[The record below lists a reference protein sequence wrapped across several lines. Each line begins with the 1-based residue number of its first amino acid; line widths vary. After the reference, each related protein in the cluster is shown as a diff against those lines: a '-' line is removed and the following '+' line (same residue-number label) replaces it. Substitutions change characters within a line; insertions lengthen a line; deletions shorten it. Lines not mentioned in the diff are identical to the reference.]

1 MLTLVL
7 LLSILHFIS
16 PRLGV
21 YRYDLEQFVSKIVQQ
36 PVQIGEISIGS
47 RGLEP
52 VFRFYNV
59 VIFNNAK
66 NKKILQARELQ
77 VGIDLIGS
85 LLKWQIKPGLLLI
98 RSSEFSVYQKKDG
111 GLSLLGVSPTST
123 IALDTSFIDEISSW
137 LFEQSRIDLEDITLN
152 WNLVDGKAVKI
163 NNLYLRLHNGILQHD
178 LKIGGN
184 LEQKSSP
191 AIFKADLKLRGDF
204 LKNSIPPFAGDV
216 VIDNWQPEF
225 DLKFSGG
232 GFFMPSSGNVNLLVR
247 NSNVTTKFFRQSMP
261 IKNIESK
268 IVWQRDDIGWK
279 VNISKLEF
287 MDDWLTF
294 YGDGQLLFPVKSQMP
309 VVDIQLG
316 LKLSNLAKAKLYYPI
331 TVLPHSATA
340 WLDKAFISSKS
351 IYGKMIL
358 QGPLDKFPFDNN
370 EGRFL
375 VDTNIRDVHLNYD
388 PDWPHIE
395 NITGKMVFSN
405 RSLTISANSAKI
417 LHAPVKSIKTTIPD
431 LEMPIL
437 HVIAAIDTDSSVGLK
452 FLNLSP
458 LKNTVGRK
466 LQAINLIGPMKFGL
480 EMDMPLSDDV
490 PKKDTDVEGD
500 IELYNNN
507 VHSNS
512 WNFSINNLQGNLH
525 FNNGNLVAKEIRG
538 KAFNRPIKLAIH
550 TLNPNTDNNITHVNI
565 LGNAEVGEF
574 EQAFSVKLH
583 PYVFGNFNYHA
594 LLQLHN
600 SSSVQN
606 MFKLNSD
613 LVGVEVNLPEPFAK
627 KAASAYKFNLIGYF
641 GGNKLPQVTI
651 NYNDQINAALMI
663 KKTDNNSLQV
673 LAGDIKFGTGH
684 ASVSAN
690 SGLVISGNI
699 AKLDWPVWKDYL
711 TKAKANFATI
721 GLVIRQI
728 SLNVAEL
735 NVLGQIFKHTVLKAQ
750 PKNSGWDVAFLT
762 PNIDGKLFFPSDD
775 KAVIQGVFKKLFIS
789 KEQQNL
795 TTLKP
800 QSLLPMH
807 FKIDTLNYNGKN
819 FNQVEFITEHQT
831 NGVKINKITVSDSKF
846 SVDASGDWVDVG
858 NNQSSIFRGK
868 INSDDVGGLLKQWEL
883 TDNVTGGKGSATFVL
898 RWPNSPYKPT
908 LQTVSGTFSIQVKD
922 GRIIHLSKQAESKL
936 GFGRILSL
944 FSLQSLPQR
953 LTLDF
958 SDLTKKGFG
967 FNTMSG
973 DFELSGGNALVRKLT
988 LDGPSALVKANGR
1001 IGLKTQDYDIML
1013 SAAPKI
1019 TSSIPIAAAIVG
1031 GPVVGVLSFI
1041 ADRIVSTA
1049 IKKTTNYNYHIT
1061 GRWDA
1066 PSVDKK

>member
-1 MLTLVL
+1 M
-7 LLSILHFIS
+7 
-16 PRLGV
+16 
-21 YRYDLEQFVSKIVQQ
+21 
-36 PVQIGEISIGS
+36 
-47 RGLEP
+47 
-52 VFRFYNV
+52 
-59 VIFNNAK
+59 
-66 NKKILQARELQ
+66 
-77 VGIDLIGS
+77 
-85 LLKWQIKPGLLLI
+85 
-98 RSSEFSVYQKKDG
+98 
-111 GLSLLGVSPTST
+111 
-123 IALDTSFIDEISSW
+123 
-137 LFEQSRIDLEDITLN
+137 
-152 WNLVDGKAVKI
+152 
-163 NNLYLRLHNGILQHD
+163 
-178 LKIGGN
+178 
-184 LEQKSSP
+184 
-191 AIFKADLKLRGDF
+191 
-204 LKNSIPPFAGDV
+204 
-216 VIDNWQPEF
+216 
-225 DLKFSGG
+225 
-232 GFFMPSSGNVNLLVR
+232 
-247 NSNVTTKFFRQSMP
+247 
-261 IKNIESK
+261 
-268 IVWQRDDIGWK
+268 
-279 VNISKLEF
+279 
-287 MDDWLTF
+287 TF

-340 WLDKAFISSKS
+340 WLDKAFISSKP

-395 NITGKMVFSN
+395 NITGKMIFSN

-512 WNFSINNLQGNLH
+512 WNFSINNLQGNMH

-565 LGNAEVGEF
+565 LGNAEVSEF

-594 LLQLHN
+594 LLQLHS

-606 MFKLNSD
+606 TFKLNSD

-690 SGLVISGNI
+690 SGLIISGNI

-711 TKAKANFATI
+711 
-721 GLVIRQI
+721 
-728 SLNVAEL
+728 
-735 NVLGQIFKHTVLKAQ
+735 
-750 PKNSGWDVAFLT
+750 
-762 PNIDGKLFFPSDD
+762 
-775 KAVIQGVFKKLFIS
+775 
-789 KEQQNL
+789 
-795 TTLKP
+795 
-800 QSLLPMH
+800 
-807 FKIDTLNYNGKN
+807 
-819 FNQVEFITEHQT
+819 
-831 NGVKINKITVSDSKF
+831 
-846 SVDASGDWVDVG
+846 
-858 NNQSSIFRGK
+858 
-868 INSDDVGGLLKQWEL
+868 
-883 TDNVTGGKGSATFVL
+883 
-898 RWPNSPYKPT
+898 
-908 LQTVSGTFSIQVKD
+908 
-922 GRIIHLSKQAESKL
+922 
-936 GFGRILSL
+936 
-944 FSLQSLPQR
+944 
-953 LTLDF
+953 
-958 SDLTKKGFG
+958 
-967 FNTMSG
+967 
-973 DFELSGGNALVRKLT
+973 
-988 LDGPSALVKANGR
+988 
-1001 IGLKTQDYDIML
+1001 
-1013 SAAPKI
+1013 
-1019 TSSIPIAAAIVG
+1019 
-1031 GPVVGVLSFI
+1031 
-1041 ADRIVSTA
+1041 
-1049 IKKTTNYNYHIT
+1049 
-1061 GRWDA
+1061 
-1066 PSVDKK
+1066 